1 MDQIIIDV
9 DGSTNSQDEFTITED
24 ASDVKVVAGV
34 GGEQASS
41 ADTNGWYF
49 YWVLHIILDFL
60 NNTH

>member
-24 ASDVKVVAGV
+24 ASDVKVVAGG

-41 ADTNGWYF
+41 ANTNGWY
-49 YWVLHIILDFL
+49 YY
-60 NNTH
+60 